1 MRNLKRAL
9 SLALAAIMLIG
20 MMVVSASATGLDDF
34 SDKDKVVNK
43 DAVSMLTTLGVIN
56 GKEDGSYF
64 DPTGNVTRAEM
75 AKMIATVL
83 NQGADVDGLYVGM
96 NTGLTDVKGHWAES
110 YINYCYSLGIIAGR
124 GNGKFDPAATV
135 TGNEAAKMLLVAAGY
150 DAQLAGLTG
159 ADWAIKTASL
169 ASTLGI
175 FDNLSVATSD
185 PLTRDNAALLIY
197 NALDIEMIQKYENGY
212 AIAFTDHR
220 TILADKYGVIKVQGV
235 VVANEWASLAS
246 DDGDAALKEGK
257 TTIYN
262 AACEPYVQQ
271 LCRMLNRMGAKIEGI
286 ASNLLTIEGVD
297 ELHGTEHTI
306 LPDMI
311 EVGSFIGMAAMT
323 RSELTIKNVS
333 YENLGIIP
341 DSFRR
346 LGIKMEQRG
355 DDIYVPSQ
363 ETYQIESFIDGSIM
377 TIADAPWPG
386 LTPDLLSVLLVVA
399 TQAKGSVLIHQKM
412 FESRLFFVDKLIDMG
427 AQIILCDPHRAVV
440 IGHDHGFKLR
450 GGNMTSPDI
459 RAGIA
464 LLIAAMSA
472 DGISRIHNIEQIDRG
487 YQNIEG
493 RLNALGARI
502 TRIE

>member
-1 MRNLKRAL
+1 MASFVIEGGHRLSGDIYPQGAKNEVLQIICATLLTAEEVTVHNIPDILDVNNLIQLMRDMGVSVSKKGIDTYSFQAANIDFAYLESDAFLKKCSSLRGSVMLVGPMVARFGKAMISKPGGDKIGRRRLDTHFIGIQNLGADFVYNEERG
-9 SLALAAIMLIG
+9 IYEI
-20 MMVVSASATGLDDF
+20 SAKQLH
-34 SDKDKVVNK
+34 
-43 DAVSMLTTLGVIN
+43 
-56 GKEDGSYF
+56 GSYMLL
-64 DPTGNVTRAEM
+64 DEA
-75 AKMIATVL
+75 
-83 NQGADVDGLYVGM
+83 
-96 NTGLTDVKGHWAES
+96 S
-110 YINYCYSLGIIAGR
+110 
-124 GNGKFDPAATV
+124 V
-135 TGNEAAKMLLVAAGY
+135 TGTANIVMAAV
-150 DAQLAGLTG
+150 LA
-159 ADWAIKTASL
+159 K
-169 ASTLGI
+169 
-175 FDNLSVATSD
+175 
-185 PLTRDNAALLIY
+185 
-197 NALDIEMIQKYENGY
+197 
-212 AIAFTDHR
+212 
-220 TILADKYGVIKVQGV
+220 
-235 VVANEWASLAS
+235 
-246 DDGDAALKEGK
+246 GK

-271 LCRMLNRMGAKIEGI
+271 LCRMLNRMGAKITGI

-346 LGIKMEQRG
+346 LGIKMEQWG
-355 DDIYVPSQ
+355 DDIYVPAQ
-363 ETYQIESFIDGSIM
+363 ETYQIEYFIDGSIM

>member
-1 MRNLKRAL
+1 MASFVIEGGHRLSGDIYPQGAKNEVLQIICATLLTAEEVTVHNIPDILDVNNLIQLMRDMGVSVSKKGIDTYSFQAANIDFAYLESDAFLKKCSSLRGSVMLVGPMVARFGKAMISKPGGDKIGRRRLDTHFIGIQNLGADFVYNEERG
-9 SLALAAIMLIG
+9 IYEI
-20 MMVVSASATGLDDF
+20 SAKQLH
-34 SDKDKVVNK
+34 
-43 DAVSMLTTLGVIN
+43 
-56 GKEDGSYF
+56 GSYMLL
-64 DPTGNVTRAEM
+64 DEA
-75 AKMIATVL
+75 
-83 NQGADVDGLYVGM
+83 
-96 NTGLTDVKGHWAES
+96 S
-110 YINYCYSLGIIAGR
+110 
-124 GNGKFDPAATV
+124 V
-135 TGNEAAKMLLVAAGY
+135 TGTANIVMAAV
-150 DAQLAGLTG
+150 LA
-159 ADWAIKTASL
+159 K
-169 ASTLGI
+169 
-175 FDNLSVATSD
+175 
-185 PLTRDNAALLIY
+185 
-197 NALDIEMIQKYENGY
+197 
-212 AIAFTDHR
+212 
-220 TILADKYGVIKVQGV
+220 
-235 VVANEWASLAS
+235 
-246 DDGDAALKEGK
+246 GK

-346 LGIKMEQRG
+346 LGIKMEQWE
-355 DDIYVPSQ
+355 DDIYVPAQ

-472 DGISRIHNIEQIDRG
+472 DGISCIHNIEQIDRG